1 MNKKRI
7 LMVDDEAGFTRMAKI
22 SLEARAQYS
31 VEVVNDP
38 ADALAAARRFKPD
51 IILLDIIMP
60 GMDGGDVA
68 NQLRSDPELRNVPI
82 IFITATASGKAA
94 ANDGLVSG
102 GYLYLSKPV
111 ALDDLMRCI
120 ETCHAANASHPP
132 TDPPA
137 TDTDLQP

>member
-7 LMVDDEAGFTRMAKI
+7 LMVDDEPGFTRMAKI
-22 SLEARAQYS
+22 SLEASARYS

-38 ADALAAARRFKPD
+38 GDALAAARRFKPD

-68 NQLRSDPELRNVPI
+68 KQLRSNPELGDVPI
-82 IFITATASGKAA
+82 IFLTATASGKAA
-94 ANDGLVSG
+94 PQGDLVSG
-102 GYLYLSKPV
+102 GYLFLAKPI

-120 ETCHAANASHPP
+120 ETCSAENASHSQ

-137 TDTDLQP
+137 TDADLRP